1 MRRVTLMVLCAV
13 FACIT
18 PAAAEYL
25 EIEASEIATI
35 NETRQVEGPRL
46 LVKWILPDSLASKL
60 IDGAAIAMTVTQDT
74 SCSVE
79 VAVCPISRAWSA
91 STVGWEAGW
100 ARAGGDFID
109 SLASPAV
116 ANRLTGG
123 KISANV
129 CDAVLDQIK
138 GRRSNFGFILVPER
152 HSGCAISEVATN
164 DVLRRTD
171 ARLIIAFRNAR

>member
-1 MRRVTLMVLCAV
+1 MRRALPIALCAV
-13 FACIT
+13 FACFA

-35 NETRQVEGPRL
+35 SETRQTDGPRL
-46 LVKWILPDSLASKL
+46 LVKWTLPDSLASKV
-60 IDGAAIAMTVTQDT
+60 IDGAGIAMTVTQDT

-79 VAVCPISRAWSA
+79 LTVCPISRSWTA

-100 ARAGGDFID
+100 SRAGGDFID

-138 GRRSNFGFILVPER
+138 GRRSNFGFILVPEP
-152 HSGCAISEVATN
+152 HSGCP
-164 DVLRRTD
+164 LCQHG
-171 ARLIIAFRNAR
+171 